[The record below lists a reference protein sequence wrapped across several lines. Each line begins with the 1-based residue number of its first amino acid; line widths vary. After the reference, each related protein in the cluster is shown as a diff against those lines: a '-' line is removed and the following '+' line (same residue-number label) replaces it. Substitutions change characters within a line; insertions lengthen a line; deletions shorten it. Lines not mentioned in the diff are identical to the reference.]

1 MFAFMLIFILTLL
14 RDENFSIN
22 HNFKI
27 FLVAVTNSHLLSIK
41 VNIFSFYIK
50 ENITAGRK

>member
-14 RDENFSIN
+14 RDGNFSIN

-27 FLVAVTNSHLLSIK
+27 FLVAVTK
-41 VNIFSFYIK
+41 
-50 ENITAGRK
+50 

>member
-14 RDENFSIN
+14 RDENFLIY

-27 FLVAVTNSHLLSIK
+27 FLVA
-41 VNIFSFYIK
+41 
-50 ENITAGRK
+50 ITK